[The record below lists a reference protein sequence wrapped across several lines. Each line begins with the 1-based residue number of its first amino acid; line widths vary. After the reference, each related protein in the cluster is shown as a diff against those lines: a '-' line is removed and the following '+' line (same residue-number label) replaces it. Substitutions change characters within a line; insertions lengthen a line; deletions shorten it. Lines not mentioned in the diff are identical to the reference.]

1 MTRQAQ
7 IVRRQVWNGDR
18 KYTSGG
24 LTRSDLIERNGR
36 VVSRVMSANAK
47 RTFRERG
54 LAADRAAPFA
64 LNGVRRYATKRKTGS
79 AKRKSTSTKKKP
91 VGWW

>member
-54 LAADRAAPFA
+54 LAADRAAPF
-64 LNGVRRYATKRKTGS
+64 VRGYATKKKTGS
-79 AKRKSTSTKKKP
+79 AKKKSSTKKKT
-91 VGWW
+91 GWPLFS